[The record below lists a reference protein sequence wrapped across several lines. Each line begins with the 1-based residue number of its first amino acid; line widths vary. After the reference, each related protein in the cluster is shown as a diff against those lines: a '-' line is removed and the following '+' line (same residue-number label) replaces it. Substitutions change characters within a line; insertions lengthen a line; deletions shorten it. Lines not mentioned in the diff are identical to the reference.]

1 MTYTTF
7 EARPLTGA
15 LGAEIY
21 GADLKDHAN
30 TAMWNELQQA
40 FLEFKVIAVRGQ
52 SLSPAEQRD
61 AAKHFGEPSHYPFAE
76 GLPDI
81 PQMTLVIKEPH
92 DRRNFGNG
100 WHSDTP
106 YLAKPPAIT
115 TLYAVETP
123 PKGGDTLFTNTQMAY
138 DELST
143 GLRKLIDGL
152 SGVFSA
158 SLKYRPGGNRQE
170 HHAKITS
177 MPVTNTDNAERYV
190 SRHPIVR
197 THPQTGK
204 KALYCSLTH
213 TLHLDEMTEK
223 ESQPLIKMLYEHA
236 STPEFT
242 CRVRWEPGQMTFWDN
257 RCTMHNAVNDYHG
270 ARREMRR
277 LTVRPEKPV

>member
-1 MTYTTF
+1 
-7 EARPLTGA
+7 
-15 LGAEIY
+15 
-21 GADLKDHAN
+21 
-30 TAMWNELQQA
+30 
-40 FLEFKVIAVRGQ
+40 
-52 SLSPAEQRD
+52 
-61 AAKHFGEPSHYPFAE
+61 
-76 GLPDI
+76 
-81 PQMTLVIKEPH
+81 MTLVIKEAH

-106 YLAKPPAIT
+106 YLATPPAIT

-138 DELST
+138 EELSP
-143 GLRKLIDGL
+143 GLRKLIDGVK
-152 SGVFSA
+152 GVFSA
-158 SLKYRPGGNRQE
+158 SLKYRPGGNRSE

-177 MPVTNTDNAERYV
+177 MPVTNTENAERYE
-190 SRHPIVR
+190 SRHPIAR

-213 TLHLDEMTEK
+213 TLHLEDMTER
-223 ESQPLIKMLYEHA
+223 ESQPLIRMLYEHA
-236 STPEFT
+236 ATPEFT

>member
-1 MTYTTF
+1 MTYSTF

-21 GADLKDHAN
+21 GADLKDHGN
-30 TAMWNELQQA
+30 TAMWDELQQA
-40 FLEFKVIAVRGQ
+40 LLEFKVIAVRGQ
-52 SLSPAEQRD
+52 NLSPAEQRD
-61 AAKHFGEPSHYPFAE
+61 AARHFGEPNHYPFAQ

-106 YLAKPPAIT
+106 YLAEPPAIT

-123 PKGGDTLFTNTQMAY
+123 PKGGDTLFTNTEMAY
-138 DELST
+138 EELSK
-143 GLRKLIDGL
+143 GLRRLIDGL
-152 SGVFSA
+152 TGVFSA

-213 TLHLDEMTEK
+213 TLHLEDMTEK
-223 ESQPLIKMLYEHA
+223 ESQPLIRMLYEHA

-270 ARREMRR
+270 SRREMRR
-277 LTVRPEKPV
+277 LTVRPEKPI

>member
-1 MTYTTF
+1 MTYKTL
-7 EARPLTGA
+7 EARPLSGA

-21 GADLKDHAN
+21 GANLKDHGN
-30 TAMWNELQQA
+30 TTMWDELQRA
-40 FLEFKVIAVRGQ
+40 LLEFKVIAVRGQ

-61 AAKHFGEPSHYPFAE
+61 AAKHFGEPSFYPFAQ
-76 GLPDI
+76 GLDDI
-81 PQMTLVIKEPH
+81 PQMTQVIKEPH

-106 YLAKPPAIT
+106 YLAQPPAIT

-123 PKGGDTLFTNTQMAY
+123 PKGGDTLYANTQMAY
-138 DELST
+138 EELSA
-143 GLRKLIDGL
+143 GMRQMIDGMT
-152 SGVFSA
+152 GVFSA
-158 SLKYRPGGNRQE
+158 SLKYRPGGNRIE

-177 MPVTNTDNAERYV
+177 MPVTNTENADRYE
-190 SRHPIVR
+190 SRHRIVR
-197 THPQTGK
+197 THPQTGD

-213 TLHLDEMTEK
+213 TLHFENMSER
-223 ESQPLIKMLYEHA
+223 ESQPIIKMLCEHA
-236 STPEFT
+236 TIPEFT

-270 ARREMRR
+270 SRREMRR